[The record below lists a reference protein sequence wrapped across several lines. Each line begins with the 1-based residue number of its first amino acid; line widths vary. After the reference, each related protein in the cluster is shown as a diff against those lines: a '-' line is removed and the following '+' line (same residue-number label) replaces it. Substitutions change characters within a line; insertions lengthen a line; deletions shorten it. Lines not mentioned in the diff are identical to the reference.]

1 MERPC
6 IPFFTDHNVADSV
19 GKVILQHDHALTR
32 LRDVMPRDSKDPLVA
47 LACAQSGQVLV
58 SHDNDFREVASRLQ
72 VTQRDYRTQLHR
84 IDLRCVEPAAA
95 ARVAEAM
102 ALIESEWTLAIS
114 QARSMVIEI
123 RDSSI
128 RLMR

>member
-19 GKVILQHDHALTR
+19 GKVIIQHGHALIR

-47 LACAQSGQVLV
+47 LACAQAGQVLV
-58 SHDNDFREVASRLQ
+58 SHDNDFREIARRLQ
-72 VTQRDYRTQLHR
+72 VTQREYRTQLHR
-84 IDLRCVEPAAA
+84 IDLRCLEPAAA
-95 ARVAEAM
+95 GRMTEAM
-102 ALIESEWTLAIS
+102 ALVESEWTLAIA
-114 QARSMVIEI
+114 QDRSMVIEI
-123 RDSSI
+123 RDHSI